1 MLCSRICRSRSARR
15 WRRSSEGSRWISRA
29 RRIWSRDTTGTRMQ
43 QGVIKLAAPYDYS
56 NGDRVQKR
64 NCAVDIISF
73 LHQELIRE
81 RVPIRENSHVKPYIN
96 TIESD
101 MRTLNSLFENIDEPP
116 VHIADFQEEMEKDD
130 DYEGATSTEM
140 NVRNVYRF
148 MGFNKT
154 VDMPSMSTSEE
165 IPRRRI
171 SCMCSPLHATGLFLD
186 LANQAKRRLYARNH
200 RQEVIVRHM
209 PEWVGYFLAL
219 VELKNG
225 LIDTAA
231 GLAKELGLH
240 LPPPSVRTAWGPLG
254 YDSEAVTSP
263 LVVERTLLDPA
274 RRSNLIQTIPV
285 DPRMFKPVPAAA
297 RKTGRVKTP
306 KASSAAAIRKRI
318 PAKNP
323 KITFQRMPE
332 ATPDIPITQ
341 MAVPSCSA
349 WPDAG
354 EGANSMADAMS
365 GLSFGLG
372 TLDVAANLG
381 PPVTPTTI
389 FTQTPERMGAFGPSS
404 QSQLYVGSLELDC
417 FNTSIAHADCL

>member
-1 MLCSRICRSRSARR
+1 
-15 WRRSSEGSRWISRA
+15 
-29 RRIWSRDTTGTRMQ
+29 MQ
-43 QGVIKLAAPYDYS
+43 QGVSKLAAPYDYS

-263 LVVERTLLDPA
+263 PSRRAHAPRPRAQVQPHPDHPGRPPHVQARPRGRPQDWPREDTKGVLGGGHPEEDPCEEPQDH
-274 RRSNLIQTIPV
+274 LP
-285 DPRMFKPVPAAA
+285 
-297 RKTGRVKTP
+297 
-306 KASSAAAIRKRI
+306 
-318 PAKNP
+318 
-323 KITFQRMPE
+323 
-332 ATPDIPITQ
+332 
-341 MAVPSCSA
+341 
-349 WPDAG
+349 
-354 EGANSMADAMS
+354 ADAR
-365 GLSFGLG
+365 GHARHP
-372 TLDVAANLG
+372 D
-381 PPVTPTTI
+381 
-389 FTQTPERMGAFGPSS
+389 
-404 QSQLYVGSLELDC
+404 
-417 FNTSIAHADCL
+417 HADGRPQLLRLA